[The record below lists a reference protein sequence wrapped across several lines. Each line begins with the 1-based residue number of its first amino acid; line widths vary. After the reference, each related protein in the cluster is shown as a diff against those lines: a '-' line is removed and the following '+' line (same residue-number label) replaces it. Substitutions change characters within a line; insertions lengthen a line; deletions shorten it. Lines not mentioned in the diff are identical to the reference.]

1 MLYHNKGT
9 SLNNKKKNINIW
21 KPMKNNI
28 KNKNFTYDCY
38 TSMYNNSNSSQYNSS
53 NNQVK

>member
-1 MLYHNKGT
+1 MLYNNKGT

-21 KPMKNNI
+21 KPIKNNNI

-38 TSMYNNSNSSQYNSS
+38 TSMYNNSS